1 MSMLHINEG
10 KHTQKQKLPASLY
23 QNTGTDQNWI
33 IINYPNHQ
41 MILKYTKHILTSM
54 VQGFSIWTAIAF
66 FTWKKAFPLG

>member
-23 QNTGTDQNWI
+23 QNIGTDQNWV

-41 MILKYTKHILTSM
+41 MILHIS
-54 VQGFSIWTAIAF
+54 
-66 FTWKKAFPLG
+66 